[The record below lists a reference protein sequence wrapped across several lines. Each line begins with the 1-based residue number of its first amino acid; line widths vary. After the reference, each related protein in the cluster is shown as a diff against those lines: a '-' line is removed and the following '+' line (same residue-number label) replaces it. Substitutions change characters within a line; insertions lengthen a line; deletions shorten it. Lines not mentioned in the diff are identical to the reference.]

1 MTTYIL
7 RSASPAKTKAD
18 AVVVGVVKSAKG
30 PVLAAG
36 GEDVAAAYG
45 RKLAPL
51 LATLGVTGKAGETA
65 KVPTAGTLGTPLL
78 VLVGL
83 GAEEALTPDA
93 VRRAAGAA
101 ARSVPNAAT
110 VALALP
116 ATEPALVAAVTEGH
130 VLGGYTF
137 DRYRKDSKAEAKDA
151 PEVIVLTPT
160 ARQKETVA
168 AFERAQLVAAATAQ
182 VRDWVNTPAND
193 LFPASLASAMVES
206 LPEGVTA
213 EVWDEQRLRE
223 ERCGG
228 VLAVGGGSAHAPRM
242 VRLSWEPAGATRHVA
257 LVGKGITFDTGGYW
271 IKPSSS
277 MTTMKSDMAGAA
289 TVVAAIATIAR
300 LGLPVRVTAWA
311 PLAENMIS
319 GAAMRPGDVM
329 TARNGTTVEIVN
341 TDAEGRLVL
350 CDALALA
357 AEEEPDAIV
366 DIATLTGAM
375 VMALGDKIAGLIGDD
390 EVVADLTAASE
401 LAGEPVWRMPI
412 PEEMA
417 QRVRSSKIADLA
429 HYDGVRWGGG
439 LFAAAY
445 LREFVDGRPWAHLD
459 IAGPSWASGGPAG
472 HVTTGGTG
480 FGVSTLVE
488 YVAALA

>member
-30 PVLAAG
+30 PTLAAG
-36 GEDVAAAYG
+36 GEDVAEAYG

-65 KVPTAGTLGTPLL
+65 KVPTGGTLGTPLL

-83 GAEEALTPDA
+83 GPDEDPTPDA

-101 ARSVPNAAT
+101 ARAVPNAAT

-116 ATEPALVAAVTEGH
+116 ATGPELVAAVTEGH

-137 DRYRKDSKAEAKDA
+137 DRYRKDSKAETKEA
-151 PEVIVLTPT
+151 PEVIVLTPS

-168 AFERAQLVAAATAQ
+168 AFERAQLLAAATTQ

-193 LFPASLASAMVES
+193 LFPASLATAMVDS
-206 LPEGVTA
+206 LPDGVTA
-213 EVWDEQRLRE
+213 EVWDEDRLRE

-228 VLAVGGGSAHAPRM
+228 VLAVGGGSANPPRM
-242 VRLSWEPAGATRHVA
+242 VRLAWEPEGATKHVA

-271 IKPSSS
+271 IKPSAS

-289 TVVAAIATIAR
+289 TVVAAIATVAR

-319 GAAMRPGDVM
+319 GSAMRPGDVM

-375 VMALGDKIAGLIGDD
+375 VLALGDKIAGLIGDD

-401 LAGEPVWRMPI
+401 VAGEPVWRMPI
-412 PEEMA
+412 PEEMGA
-417 QRVRSSKIADLA
+417 RIHSSKIADLA

-445 LREFVDGRPWAHLD
+445 LREFVDGRPWGHLD
-459 IAGPSWASGGPAG
+459 IAGPSWASGGPSG
-472 HVTTGGTG
+472 HITQGGTG
-480 FGVSTLVE
+480 FGVSTLVA
-488 YVAALA
+488 YVAGLA